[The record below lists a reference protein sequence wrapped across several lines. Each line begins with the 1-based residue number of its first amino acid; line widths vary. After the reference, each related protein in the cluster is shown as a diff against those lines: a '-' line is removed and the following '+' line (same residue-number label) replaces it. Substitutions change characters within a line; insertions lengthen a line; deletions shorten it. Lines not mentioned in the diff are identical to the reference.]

1 MEGIFNK
8 PKKAGKAKQSSL
20 LETNVFRRVEPVN
33 PLNNAPEE
41 MKQQESIVFK
51 GVAENQHGVVHD
63 NDGNH
68 FKANPQ
74 PDNNMIGNNAS
85 MTDPN

>member
-20 LETNVFRRVEPVN
+20 LETNVFRKIEAGN

-41 MKQQESIVFK
+41 MKQ
-51 GVAENQHGVVHD
+51 
-63 NDGNH
+63 
-68 FKANPQ
+68 
-74 PDNNMIGNNAS
+74 
-85 MTDPN
+85 